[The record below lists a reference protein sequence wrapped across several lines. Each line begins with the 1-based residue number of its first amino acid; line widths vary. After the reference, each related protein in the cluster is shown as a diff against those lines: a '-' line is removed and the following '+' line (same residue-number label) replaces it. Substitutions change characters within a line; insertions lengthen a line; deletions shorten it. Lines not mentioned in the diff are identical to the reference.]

1 MLFVDVRSRL
11 PEASQEQL
19 NISSECN
26 IVDTFCDGNGFWID
40 NFCYEKWNSDEN
52 WWWLLWDGREGIA
65 KRGPESDQRELPEHR
80 GAW

>member
-26 IVDTFCDGNGFWID
+26 IVDTFCDENRFGLTIFVMRSETAMRID
-40 NFCYEKWNSDEN
+40 DDYYETAEK
-52 WWWLLWDGREGIA
+52 A
-65 KRGPESDQRELPEHR
+65 
-80 GAW
+80 